1 MVFKLKFCLI
11 FFALLLFFSHVQFGL
26 VLLAVFVV
34 AINGDVAEKQPAT
47 NPENS
52 VKEKR
57 AIHIATYHS
66 SPYVYHSPVVY
77 HHSAPLIHAAPI
89 VHSAPIIHAA
99 PIVHHPVV
107 ATHHVVS
114 HAPLVSYHYGRR

>member
-1 MVFKLKFCLI
+1 M
-11 FFALLLFFSHVQFGL
+11 
-26 VLLAVFVV
+26 LLAFFVA
-34 AINGDVAEKQPAT
+34 AINADAAEKQPENQSAA
-47 NPENS
+47 NAENS

-66 SPYVYHSPVVY
+66 SPYVYHSPVVV

-89 VHSAPIIHAA
+89 YHAA